1 MGTSPPHLPLPLSSA
16 PCPSPCHVLGHSFV
30 HPRWLPGP
38 LLSCQAG
45 EARLPARCGSRDTQ
59 HSPQKAERETS
70 GSGQGMEVVMCGH
83 GARGAKHHV
92 RKLVPSSAGGQHS
105 SSVPHTPWCSCTD
118 PSRARRCSHPTLWH
132 RSQGVP
138 MAGTRPRPQPRGPAG
153 CGGCS
158 VPTLAAGPRRGAD
171 RAGLIPAPPGNE
183 SGPVSVRARAGSKGV
198 RKPPRQ
204 PFPCPSKRPP
214 RALLVSLPCIRCS
227 GQDQSRWV
235 LARERHR
242 PHAAR
247 GVLRW
252 GCSAPLWM
260 FCTVLLQHFGG
271 AGGKSQTQ
279 AQRPHQHHQRGDEP

>member
-1 MGTSPPHLPLPLSSA
+1 MRENWCPAVQGGSTAALCHTHHGAAAQIPAEPGAA
-16 PCPSPCHVLGHSFV
+16 PTP
-30 HPRWLPGP
+30 
-38 LLSCQAG
+38 
-45 EARLPARCGSRDTQ
+45 RCGTAPRA
-59 HSPQKAERETS
+59 SPRP
-70 GSGQGMEVVMCGH
+70 GH
-83 GARGAKHHV
+83 GHGHGHAA
-92 RKLVPSSAGGQHS
+92 A
-105 SSVPHTPWCSCTD
+105 
-118 PSRARRCSHPTLWH
+118 
-132 RSQGVP
+132 
-138 MAGTRPRPQPRGPAG
+138 QPRGPAG

-158 VPTLAAGPRRGAD
+158 VPTLAAGPRRGAA

-214 RALLVSLPCIRCS
+214 RALLVSLPRIRCS
-227 GQDQSRWV
+227 GQDRSRWV

-279 AQRPHQHHQRGDEP
+279 AQHPQHHQRGDEP